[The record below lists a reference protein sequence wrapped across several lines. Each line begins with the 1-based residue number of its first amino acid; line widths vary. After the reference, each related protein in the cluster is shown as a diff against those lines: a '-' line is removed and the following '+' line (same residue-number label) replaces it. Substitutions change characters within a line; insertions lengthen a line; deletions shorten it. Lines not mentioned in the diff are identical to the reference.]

1 VILQADRTNKIIM
14 IMAQVEHIIIEN
26 APKKVLNRLRQ
37 IGLEKAR
44 RLQEGKEMWKRGDL
58 KGVEVVQCM

>member
-1 VILQADRTNKIIM
+1 
-14 IMAQVEHIIIEN
+14 MAQVEHIIIEN

-44 RLQEGKEMWKRGDL
+44 RLQEGEEMWRRGEL